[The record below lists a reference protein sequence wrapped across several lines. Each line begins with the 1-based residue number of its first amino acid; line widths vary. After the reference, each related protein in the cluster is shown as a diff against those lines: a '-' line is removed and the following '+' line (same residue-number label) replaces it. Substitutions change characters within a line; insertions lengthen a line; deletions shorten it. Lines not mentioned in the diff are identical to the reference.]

1 MSAGSLHVLILVAAL
16 ALPDP
21 FDDTTLRWCF
31 CFVNAV
37 FAVAYYCCGA
47 YSYQFGADIF
57 AMKLLMGYIST
68 LNASIHL
75 GILIYIGTTINISFT
90 QRGIHIH
97 TQCTMRACCV
107 PDLTMNSV
115 DREVT
120 SMPRQ
125 HTPCIRYLTH
135 GRQCRRRC
143 PDNTWVIL

>member
-57 AMKLLMGYIST
+57 AMKLWTGYISA

-75 GILIYIGTTINISFT
+75 GILIYIGAPRSIFHLHNAEYTYIQSV
-90 QRGIHIH
+90 RCVHA
-97 TQCTMRACCV
+97 AC
-107 PDLTMNSV
+107 
-115 DREVT
+115 
-120 SMPRQ
+120 Q
-125 HTPCIRYLTH
+125 I
-135 GRQCRRRC
+135 
-143 PDNTWVIL
+143 